1 MRNIRRLMLGWLLR
15 FADRSWPSVRI
26 AIEDLIEEFKKY
38 VQRPLKRLV
47 FILAFCPVIVLGS
60 YDSFKRNPDGSYTVG
75 GCYDG
80 YKRNSDGSF
89 SVGGLYD
96 GYKRNP
102 DDSYSAGWKCL

>member
-1 MRNIRRLMLGWLLR
+1 MRNFRALVLCLR
-15 FADRSWPSVRI
+15 FANRVSSSGKI
-26 AIEDLIEEFKKY
+26 ASEDSREEFKKY
-38 VQRPLKRLV
+38 VQRPLTRLV
-47 FILAFCPVIVLGS
+47 FILAFWPVFVWGS

-89 SVGGLYD
+89 SVGGLFD

-102 DDSYSAGWKCL
+102 DGSYSVGWKCL

>member
-1 MRNIRRLMLGWLLR
+1 MLGLVLR
-15 FADRSWPSVRI
+15 FSDRSSPCLRI
-26 AIEDLIEEFKKY
+26 AIEDSTEEFKKY

-47 FILAFCPVIVLGS
+47 FILAFCPVVVLGS

-102 DDSYSAGWKCL
+102 DGSYSAGWKCL